1 MFLPTL
7 KQLRYLTALD
17 EHQHFGRAAAAC
29 FVSQSTLSAG
39 LQELES
45 LLGASLVERSNRSVV
60 FTPLGREVATRA
72 RTVLREAQELSEL
85 AAAAKEPLSASL
97 RLGVIPTIG
106 PFLLPRVL
114 PKLRKTYPKLKL
126 YLTEDLTQRL
136 VEDLHNGTLDCVLLA
151 LPVEIG
157 EAEQMLLFDD
167 PFELV
172 CRKDNPL
179 AAKATVTTG
188 DVEDAPLLLLTDG
201 HCLRDQALDAC
212 HLGRRPAGTDVTA
225 TSLHTLVEMA
235 ANGLG
240 VTLIPDMALKARLL
254 KGSELVARPFAES
267 RSGGKPGRRIGLIWR
282 KTSAREKEFR
292 LLGEV
297 IRDAYAVKAS

>member
-17 EHQHFGRAAAAC
+17 EHKHFGRAAAAC

-39 LQELES
+39 LQELET
-45 LLGASLVERSNRSVV
+45 LLGTSLVERNNRSVV
-60 FTPLGREVATRA
+60 FTPLGREIAARA
-72 RTVLREAQELSEL
+72 RIVLREAQELAEL
-85 AAAAKEPLSASL
+85 AAAAKDPLSGSL

-106 PFLLPRVL
+106 PFLLPKVL
-114 PKLRKTYPKLKL
+114 PKLRKAYPKLKL

-136 VEDLHNGTLDCVLLA
+136 VHELQDGALDCVLLA

-172 CRKDNPL
+172 ARKDNPL
-179 AAKATVTTG
+179 AGKAKVSPH
-188 DVEDAPLLLLTDG
+188 DLEDAPLLLLTDG
-201 HCLRDQALDAC
+201 HCLRDHALDAC
-212 HLGRRPAGTDVTA
+212 HLGRRPAGADVAA
-225 TSLHTLVEMA
+225 TSLHTLVEMVA
-235 ANGLG
+235 GGLG
-240 VTLIPDMALKARLL
+240 VTLLPDMALKAKLL
-254 KGSELVARPFAES
+254 KGSELVARPLT
-267 RSGGKPGRRIGLIWR
+267 GGKPGRRIGLIWR

-292 LLGEV
+292 LLGNA
-297 IRDAYAVKAS
+297 IKDAYLAAK

>member
-39 LQELES
+39 LQELET
-45 LLGASLVERSNRSVV
+45 LLGTNLVERSNRSVV
-60 FTPLGREVATRA
+60 FTPLGREIAARA
-72 RTVLREAQELSEL
+72 RIVLREAQELAEL
-85 AAAAKEPLSASL
+85 AAAAKDPLSGSL

-106 PFLLPRVL
+106 PFLLPKVL

-136 VEDLHNGTLDCVLLA
+136 VAELHDGTLDCVLLA

-167 PFELV
+167 PFEV
-172 CRKDNPL
+172 VARKDDPL
-179 AAKATVTTG
+179 VAKAKISTA
-188 DVEDAPLLLLTDG
+188 DLAEAPLLLLTDG
-201 HCLRDQALDAC
+201 HCLRDHALDAC
-212 HLGRRPAGTDVTA
+212 HLARRPSGPDVTA
-225 TSLHTLVEMA
+225 TSLHTLVEMT

-240 VTLIPDMALKARLL
+240 VTLIPDMALKAKLL
-254 KGSELVARPFAES
+254 KGSELVARPLT
-267 RSGGKPGRRIGLIWR
+267 GGRPGRRIGLIWR

-292 LLGEV
+292 LLGQS
-297 IRDAYAVKAS
+297 IKDAYQH

>member
-17 EHQHFGRAAAAC
+17 EHKHFGRAAAAC

-39 LQELES
+39 LQELET

-60 FTPLGREVATRA
+60 FTALGREIAARA
-72 RTVLREAQELSEL
+72 RIVLREAQELAEL
-85 AAAAKEPLSASL
+85 AAAAKEPLSGAL
-97 RLGVIPTIG
+97 RMGVIPTIG
-106 PFLLPRVL
+106 PFLLPKVL
-114 PKLRKTYPKLKL
+114 PKLRKAFPKLKL
-126 YLTEDLTQRL
+126 YLTEDQTQR
-136 VEDLHNGTLDCVLLA
+136 VVDDLHAGSLDCVLLA

-157 EAEQMLLFDD
+157 DAETMVLFDD

-172 CRKDNPL
+172 CRKDDPL
-179 AAKATVTTG
+179 AEKSKLTTA
-188 DVEDAPLLLLTDG
+188 DLQQAPLLLLTDG
-201 HCLRDQALDAC
+201 HCLREHALDAC
-212 HLGRRPAGTDVTA
+212 HLAHRPTGTDVTA

-240 VTLIPDMALKARLL
+240 VTLIPDMALQAKLL
-254 KGSELVARPFAES
+254 KGSELVARPFA
-267 RSGGKPGRRIGLIWR
+267 GGKPGRRIGLIWR

-292 LLGEV
+292 LLGQMV
-297 IRDAYAVKAS
+297 KDAYQAQAK

>member
-17 EHQHFGRAAAAC
+17 EDKHFGRAAAAC

-39 LQELES
+39 LQELET
-45 LLGASLVERSNRSVV
+45 LLGTNLVERSNRSVV
-60 FTPLGREVATRA
+60 FTPLGREIAARA
-72 RTVLREAQELSEL
+72 RIVLREAQELAEL
-85 AAAAKEPLSASL
+85 AAAAKDPLSGSL
-97 RLGVIPTIG
+97 RMGVIPTIA
-106 PFLLPRVL
+106 PFLLPTVL

-136 VEDLHNGTLDCVLLA
+136 VDELHAGTLDCVLLA

-172 CRKDNPL
+172 ARRDNPL
-179 AAKATVTTG
+179 AAKAKVSI
-188 DVEDAPLLLLTDG
+188 DELAEAPLLLLTDG
-201 HCLRDQALDAC
+201 HCLRDHALDAC

-240 VTLIPDMALKARLL
+240 VTLIPEMALRAKLL
-254 KGSELVARPFAES
+254 KGSELVARPL
-267 RSGGKPGRRIGLIWR
+267 SGGKPGRRIGLIWR

-292 LLGEV
+292 LLGQS
-297 IRDAYAVKAS
+297 IKDAYLAAK

>member
-39 LQELES
+39 LQELET
-45 LLGASLVERSNRSVV
+45 LLGTNLVERSNRSVV
-60 FTPLGREVATRA
+60 FTPLGREIAARA
-72 RTVLREAQELSEL
+72 RIVLREAQELAEL
-85 AAAAKEPLSASL
+85 AAAAKDPLSGSL
-97 RLGVIPTIG
+97 RLGVIPTIA
-106 PFLLPRVL
+106 PFLLPKVL
-114 PKLRKTYPKLKL
+114 PKLRKAYPKLKL

-136 VEDLHNGTLDCVLLA
+136 VDDLHSGALDCVLLA

-157 EAEQMLLFDD
+157 EAEEMLLFDD

-172 CRKDNPL
+172 IRKDNAL
-179 AAKATVTTG
+179 AAKSRISTDDLA
-188 DVEDAPLLLLTDG
+188 DAPLLLLTDG
-201 HCLRDQALDAC
+201 HCLRDHALDAC
-212 HLGRRPAGTDVTA
+212 HLGRRPSSGSDVTA

-240 VTLIPDMALKARLL
+240 VTLIPEMALKAKLL
-254 KGSELVARPFAES
+254 KGSELVARPFA
-267 RSGGKPGRRIGLIWR
+267 GGKPGRRIGLIWR

-292 LLGEV
+292 LLGAAV
-297 IRDAYAVKAS
+297 KDAYQAAK

>member
-17 EHQHFGRAAAAC
+17 EHKHFGRAAEAC

-39 LQELES
+39 LQELET
-45 LLGASLVERSNRSVV
+45 LLGASLVERNNRTVV
-60 FTPLGREVATRA
+60 FTPLGRDIAARA
-72 RTVLREAQELSEL
+72 RVVLREAQELAEL
-85 AAAAKEPLSASL
+85 AAAAKEPLSAAL
-97 RLGVIPTIG
+97 RLGVIPTVG
-106 PFLLPRVL
+106 PFLLPKVL

-136 VEDLHNGTLDCVLLA
+136 VEDLHNGALDCVLLA

-157 EAEQMLLFDD
+157 DAEQMLLFDD

-172 CRKDNPL
+172 ARKDSPL
-179 AAKATVTTG
+179 AAKSKVST
-188 DVEDAPLLLLTDG
+188 DDIQEAPLLLLTDG
-201 HCLRDQALDAC
+201 HCLREHALDAC
-212 HLGRRPAGTDVTA
+212 HLGRRPAGADVTA

-254 KGSELVARPFAES
+254 KGSELVARPLE
-267 RSGGKPGRRIGLIWR
+267 GGKPGRRIGLIWR

-292 LLGEV
+292 LLGQA
-297 IRDAYAVKAS
+297 IKDGYQATNA

>member
-17 EHQHFGRAAAAC
+17 EHKHFGRAAGAC

-39 LQELES
+39 LQELET

-60 FTPLGREVATRA
+60 FTALGREIAARA
-72 RTVLREAQELSEL
+72 RVVLREAQELAEL
-85 AAAAKEPLSASL
+85 AAASKEPLSGTL

-106 PFLLPRVL
+106 PFLLPKVL
-114 PKLRKTYPKLKL
+114 PKLRKAYPKLKL

-136 VEDLHNGTLDCVLLA
+136 VDELHAGALDCVLLA

-157 EAEQMLLFDD
+157 EAEAMILFDD
-167 PFELV
+167 PFALV
-172 CRKDNPL
+172 CRKDNAL
-179 AAKATVTTG
+179 AAKTRLSTG
-188 DVEDAPLLLLTDG
+188 DVAEAPLLLLTDG
-201 HCLRDQALDAC
+201 HCLRDHALDAC
-212 HLGRRPAGTDVTA
+212 HLGRRPQGTDVAA

-240 VTLIPDMALKARLL
+240 VTLIPKMALEAKLL
-254 KGSELVARPFAES
+254 KGSELVARPFA
-267 RSGGKPGRRIGLIWR
+267 GGKPGRRVGLIWR
-282 KTSAREKEFR
+282 KTSAREGEFR
-292 LLGEV
+292 LLGEA
-297 IRDAYAVKAS
+297 IKAAHH

>member
-17 EHQHFGRAAAAC
+17 EHKHFGRAAAAC

-39 LQELES
+39 LQELET

-60 FTPLGREVATRA
+60 FTALGRDIAARA
-72 RTVLREAQELSEL
+72 RVVLREAQELAEL
-85 AAAAKEPLSASL
+85 AAAAKEPLSGAL

-106 PFLLPRVL
+106 PFLLPKVL
-114 PKLRKTYPKLKL
+114 PKIRKAYPKLKL
-126 YLTEDLTQRL
+126 YLTEDQTARL
-136 VEDLHNGTLDCVLLA
+136 VDDLHAGALDCVLLA
-151 LPVEIG
+151 LPVDTG
-157 EAEQMLLFDD
+157 DAEEMILFDD

-172 CRKDNPL
+172 CRKDDPL
-179 AAKATVTTG
+179 AAKSKLATA
-188 DVEDAPLLLLTDG
+188 DLKEAPLLLLTDG
-201 HCLRDQALDAC
+201 HCLRDHALDAC
-212 HLGRRPAGTDVTA
+212 HLPHRPSGSGSDVTA

-240 VTLIPDMALKARLL
+240 VTLIPDMALQAKIL
-254 KGSELVARPFAES
+254 KGSELVARPFA
-267 RSGGKPGRRIGLIWR
+267 GGKPGRRIGLIWR

-292 LLGEV
+292 LLAQTV
-297 IRDAYAVKAS
+297 KDAYLAGVK

>member
-39 LQELES
+39 LQELET

-60 FTPLGREVATRA
+60 FTPLGREIAARA
-72 RTVLREAQELSEL
+72 RIVLREAQELAEL
-85 AAAAKEPLSASL
+85 AAAAKAPLSGTL

-106 PFLLPRVL
+106 PFLLPKVL
-114 PKLRKTYPKLKL
+114 PKLRKAYPKLKL

-136 VEDLHNGTLDCVLLA
+136 VEDLHNGALDCVLLA

-172 CRKDNPL
+172 ARKDHPL
-179 AAKATVTTG
+179 AAKAKVSTG
-188 DVEDAPLLLLTDG
+188 DLSDAPLLLLTDG
-201 HCLRDQALDAC
+201 HCLRDHALDAC

-240 VTLIPDMALKARLL
+240 VTLIPDMALKAKLL
-254 KGSELVARPFAES
+254 KGSELVARPLA
-267 RSGGKPGRRIGLIWR
+267 GGGPGRRIGLIWR

-292 LLGEV
+292 LLGQA
-297 IRDAYAVKAS
+297 IKDAYLATTK

>member
-17 EHQHFGRAAAAC
+17 EHKHFGRAAEAC

-39 LQELES
+39 LQELET

-60 FTPLGREVATRA
+60 FTALGREIAARA
-72 RTVLREAQELSEL
+72 RVMLREAQELAEL
-85 AAAAKEPLSASL
+85 AAAAKDPLSGAL
-97 RLGVIPTIG
+97 RLGVIPTVS
-106 PFLLPRVL
+106 PFLLPQVL
-114 PKLRKTYPKLKL
+114 PRLRKAYPKLKL

-136 VEDLHNGTLDCVLLA
+136 LDDLQAGALDCVLLA
-151 LPVEIG
+151 LPVEVG
-157 EAEQMLLFDD
+157 EAEQMVLFDD
-167 PFELV
+167 AFELV

-179 AAKATVTTG
+179 ANKSRIVTA
-188 DVEDAPLLLLTDG
+188 DLADAPLLLLADG
-201 HCLRDQALDAC
+201 HCLRDHALDAC
-212 HLGRRPAGTDVTA
+212 HLARRPSGSDVTA

-240 VTLIPDMALKARLL
+240 VTLIPDMALRARLL
-254 KGSELVARPFAES
+254 KGSELVARPFA
-267 RSGGKPGRRIGLIWR
+267 GGKPGRRIGLVWR

-292 LLGEV
+292 MLGQA
-297 IRDAYAVKAS
+297 IRDGYQTTAK

>member
-39 LQELES
+39 LQELET
-45 LLGASLVERSNRSVV
+45 LLATSLVERSNRSVV
-60 FTPLGREVATRA
+60 FTPLGREIVARA
-72 RTVLREAQELSEL
+72 RIVLREAQELAEL
-85 AAAAKEPLSASL
+85 AAAAKDPLSGSL
-97 RLGVIPTIG
+97 RLGVIPTVA
-106 PFLLPRVL
+106 PFLLPKVL
-114 PKLRKTYPKLKL
+114 PKLRKAYPKLKL

-136 VEDLHNGTLDCVLLA
+136 VDDLHEGTLDCVLLA
-151 LPVEIG
+151 LPVETG

-172 CRKDNPL
+172 VRRDDPL
-179 AAKATVTTG
+179 AQKAKVTTA
-188 DVEDAPLLLLTDG
+188 DLQDAPLLLLTDG
-201 HCLRDQALDAC
+201 HCLRDHALDAC

-240 VTLIPDMALKARLL
+240 VTLIPDMALKAKLL
-254 KGSELVARPFAES
+254 KGSELVARPLA
-267 RSGGKPGRRIGLIWR
+267 GGKPGRRIGLIWR

-292 LLGEV
+292 LLGNV
-297 IRDAYAVKAS
+297 VKDAYLNSK

>member
-17 EHQHFGRAAAAC
+17 EHKHFGRAAAAC

-39 LQELES
+39 LQELET

-60 FTPLGREVATRA
+60 FTALGREIVARA
-72 RTVLREAQELSEL
+72 RIVLREAQELAEL
-85 AAAAKEPLSASL
+85 AAAAKEPLSGAL
-97 RLGVIPTIG
+97 RMGVIPTIG
-106 PFLLPRVL
+106 PFLLPKVL
-114 PKLRKTYPKLKL
+114 PKLRKAFPKLKL
-126 YLTEDLTQRL
+126 YLTEDQTQR
-136 VEDLHNGTLDCVLLA
+136 VVDDLHAGSLDCVLLA

-157 EAEQMLLFDD
+157 DAETMVLFDD

-172 CRKDNPL
+172 CRKDDPL
-179 AAKATVTTG
+179 AEKSKLTTA
-188 DVEDAPLLLLTDG
+188 DLQHAPLLLLTDG
-201 HCLRDQALDAC
+201 HCLREHALDAC
-212 HLGRRPAGTDVTA
+212 HLAHRPTGTDVTA

-240 VTLIPDMALKARLL
+240 VTLIPDMALQAKLL
-254 KGSELVARPFAES
+254 KGSELVARPFA
-267 RSGGKPGRRIGLIWR
+267 GGKPGRRIGLIWR

-292 LLGEV
+292 LLGQTV
-297 IRDAYAVKAS
+297 KDAYLAQAK

>member
-17 EHQHFGRAAAAC
+17 EHKHFGRAAEAC

-39 LQELES
+39 LQELET

-60 FTPLGREVATRA
+60 FTALGREIAARA
-72 RTVLREAQELSEL
+72 RVVLREAQELVEL
-85 AAAAKEPLSASL
+85 AAAAKDPLSGAL
-97 RLGVIPTIG
+97 RLGVIPTVS
-106 PFLLPRVL
+106 PFLLPQVL
-114 PKLRKTYPKLKL
+114 PRLRKAYPKLKL

-136 VEDLHNGTLDCVLLA
+136 LDDLHAGALDCVLLA
-151 LPVEIG
+151 LPVEVG
-157 EAEQMLLFDD
+157 EAEQMVLFDD
-167 PFELV
+167 AFELV

-179 AAKATVTTG
+179 ANKSRIVTA
-188 DVEDAPLLLLTDG
+188 DLADAPLLLLADG
-201 HCLRDQALDAC
+201 HCLRDHALDAC
-212 HLGRRPAGTDVTA
+212 HLARRPSGSDVTA

-240 VTLIPDMALKARLL
+240 VTLIPDMALRARLL
-254 KGSELVARPFAES
+254 KGSELVARPFA
-267 RSGGKPGRRIGLIWR
+267 GGKPGRRIGLVWR

-292 LLGEV
+292 MLGQA
-297 IRDAYAVKAS
+297 IRDGYQATAK

>member
-39 LQELES
+39 LQELET
-45 LLGASLVERSNRSVV
+45 LLGTSLVERSNRSVV
-60 FTPLGREVATRA
+60 FTPLGREIAARA
-72 RTVLREAQELSEL
+72 RVVLREAQELAEL
-85 AAAAKEPLSASL
+85 AAGAKEPLSGAL
-97 RLGVIPTIG
+97 RLGVIPTVG

-114 PKLRKTYPKLKL
+114 PTLRKAYPQLKL

-136 VEDLHNGTLDCVLLA
+136 VDELHSGTLDCVLLA
-151 LPVEIG
+151 LPVETG

-172 CRKDNPL
+172 ARRDSPL
-179 AAKATVTTG
+179 AGKAKISTG
-188 DVEDAPLLLLTDG
+188 DLQDAPLLLLTDG
-201 HCLRDQALDAC
+201 HCLRDHALDAC

-240 VTLIPDMALKARLL
+240 VTLIPDMALKAKLL
-254 KGSELVARPFAES
+254 KGSELVARPLAGS
-267 RSGGKPGRRIGLIWR
+267 KPSRRIGLIWR

-292 LLGEV
+292 LLGQA
-297 IRDAYAVKAS
+297 IKDAYLTTK

>member
-17 EHQHFGRAAAAC
+17 EHKHFGRAAAAC

-39 LQELES
+39 LQELET
-45 LLGASLVERSNRSVV
+45 LLGTSLVERSNRSVV
-60 FTPLGREVATRA
+60 FTPLGREIAARA
-72 RTVLREAQELSEL
+72 RIVLREAQELAEL
-85 AAAAKEPLSASL
+85 AAAAKDPLSGAL

-106 PFLLPRVL
+106 PFLLPKVL
-114 PKLRKTYPKLKL
+114 PKLRKAYPKLKL

-136 VEDLHNGTLDCVLLA
+136 VDELHEGALDCVLLA

-167 PFELV
+167 PFEV
-172 CRKDNPL
+172 VARRDDPL
-179 AAKATVTTG
+179 AAKAKVSAG
-188 DVEDAPLLLLTDG
+188 DLAEAPLLLLTDG
-201 HCLRDQALDAC
+201 HCLRDHALDAC
-212 HLGRRPAGTDVTA
+212 HLGRRPAGTDVAA

-240 VTLIPDMALKARLL
+240 VTLIPDMALKAKLL
-254 KGSELVARPFAES
+254 KGSELVARPLA
-267 RSGGKPGRRIGLIWR
+267 GGKPGRRIGLIWR

-292 LLGEV
+292 LLGQS
-297 IRDAYAVKAS
+297 IKDAYLAAK

>member
-17 EHQHFGRAAAAC
+17 EHKHFGRAAAAC

-39 LQELES
+39 LQELET

-60 FTPLGREVATRA
+60 FTPLGREVAARA
-72 RTVLREAQELSEL
+72 RIVLREAQELAEL
-85 AAAAKEPLSASL
+85 AAAAKDPLSGSL

-114 PKLRKTYPKLKL
+114 PKLRKAYPKLKL
-126 YLTEDLTQRL
+126 YLTEDMTQRL
-136 VEDLHNGTLDCVLLA
+136 VDDLHAGTLDCVLLA

-167 PFELV
+167 AFELV
-172 CRKDNPL
+172 ARKDNPL
-179 AAKATVTTG
+179 AAKAKVSI
-188 DVEDAPLLLLTDG
+188 DDLAEAPLLLLTDG
-201 HCLRDQALDAC
+201 HCLRDHALDAC

-225 TSLHTLVEMA
+225 TSLHTLVEMV

-240 VTLIPDMALKARLL
+240 VTLIPDMALRAKLL
-254 KGSELVARPFAES
+254 KGSELVARPL
-267 RSGGKPGRRIGLIWR
+267 SGGKPGRRIGLIWR

-292 LLGEV
+292 LLGQS
-297 IRDAYAVKAS
+297 IKDAYLTTK

>member
-1 MFLPTL
+1 MMFLPTL

-17 EHQHFGRAAAAC
+17 EHKHFGRAAAAC

-39 LQELES
+39 LQELET

-60 FTPLGREVATRA
+60 FTALGREIAARA
-72 RTVLREAQELSEL
+72 RIVLREAQELAEL
-85 AAAAKEPLSASL
+85 AAAAKEPLSAAL

-106 PFLLPRVL
+106 PFLLPKVL
-114 PKLRKTYPKLKL
+114 PKLRKVFPKLKL
-126 YLTEDLTQRL
+126 YLTEDQTQRL
-136 VEDLHNGTLDCVLLA
+136 VDDLHAGSLDCVLLA

-157 EAEQMLLFDD
+157 DAEAMVLFDD

-172 CRKDNPL
+172 CRKDDPL
-179 AAKATVTTG
+179 AEKSKLTTG
-188 DVEDAPLLLLTDG
+188 DIQQAPLLLLTDG
-201 HCLRDQALDAC
+201 HCLRDHALDAC
-212 HLGRRPAGTDVTA
+212 HLGRRPQGTDVAA

-240 VTLIPDMALKARLL
+240 VTLIPDMALQAKLL
-254 KGSELVARPFAES
+254 KGSELVARPFA
-267 RSGGKPGRRIGLIWR
+267 GGKPGRRIGLIWR

-292 LLGEV
+292 LLGQSLK
-297 IRDAYAVKAS
+297 DAYLAAAK